1 MKRPAL
7 TPRQQAFAELY
18 AASGNGTEA
27 AIGAGYSRKAAAQQA
42 ARLLRIAKIQ
52 KAVQKIQMKLAGE
65 RVASA
70 GEIAETLTQML
81 RDRET
86 PSGSRIRAGETLLR
100 CGGAFLQVNDDEPED
115 EPEDGDNFVQ
125 IILPWMRSQH
135 DFSFTAVQ
143 MEGGE
148 IVPLSGHETDSILY
162 YIAPYDPEGLKAQ
175 LCPDSSFAEWDEP
188 DEPVEKMT
196 L

>member
-1 MKRPAL
+1 MKSEL
-7 TPRQQAFAELY
+7 TGKQQSFVEHY

-27 AIGAGYSRKAAAQQA
+27 ARLAGYAPKAAAQQA

-100 CGGAFLQVNDDEPED
+100 CGGAFLQMNEDEDVD
-115 EPEDGDNFVQ
+115 EPEDGDNFTQ
-125 IILPWMRSQH
+125 ILLPWVRCRDVSP
-135 DFSFTAVQ
+135 FSAVM
-143 MEGGE
+143 MESGE
-148 IVPLSGHETDSILY
+148 IVPLSGHETDETLLY
-162 YIAPYDPEGLKAQ
+162 ICPFDPETLREQ
-175 LCPDSSFAEWDEP
+175 TCPDQSAFEWNEEDE
-188 DEPVEKMT
+188 E
-196 L
+196 

>member
-1 MKRPAL
+1 MKNEL

-52 KAVQKIQMKLAGE
+52 KAVQKIQMKLSGE

-115 EPEDGDNFVQ
+115 EPEDEDGGTVIMVPWIRVQ
-125 IILPWMRSQH
+125 DQGPP
-135 DFSFTAVQ
+135 TAVM
-143 MEGGE
+143 MENGE
-148 IVPLSGHETDSILY
+148 VIPLAGHEADELLFY
-162 YIAPYDPEGLKAQ
+162 
-175 LCPDSSFAEWDEP
+175 LCPFDLETLKQQICMDLSEFENDEP
-188 DEPVEKMT
+188 DDGPCDSVS